1 MRRVVE
7 KFAPLSK
14 PIAYGAWSVQ
24 VTEIDPVAVAA
35 VDTRPTPNWEVKA
48 ILVAPI
54 VQEARMVIDT
64 GSVPVAVPAWAT
76 GCADIHDRMAVRPM
90 IAERTRLCRAHPI
103 QAEQTP
109 ECATGSMFGIV
120 ISFV

>member
-1 MRRVVE
+1 
-7 KFAPLSK
+7 
-14 PIAYGAWSVQ
+14 VQ

-35 VDTRPTPNWEVKA
+35 VDTRPAPNWEVKA

-64 GSVPVAVPAWAT
+64 GSVPVAVPAWAI
-76 GCADIHDRMAVRPM
+76 GSADIHDRMAARPM
-90 IAERTRLCRAHPI
+90 IAERMRLRRAHPI
-103 QAEQTP
+103 RAEQMP
-109 ECATGSMFGIV
+109 ECSPGFMFSIV